1 MSQYIKNLVKTS
13 GWKEVEKIIMEEI
26 HKSSTLETIEPD
38 LSDEIVAREARVRSE
53 VAKRL
58 KALLNRINLSGQDNI
73 NKDVTYK

>member
-26 HKSSTLETIEPD
+26 YKSSTLETIEPD